1 MTTSN
6 ETTTSKFLK
15 LIATV
20 DGRDK
25 LYKTL
30 QYGSRT
36 AWWITHSKDP
46 KNPALAKLASLDA
59 VLSEARRV
67 FRLGGFV
74 KEYKEF
80 VACKESKDVMG
91 RFKMVN
97 HLGNCIGETMDVIIW
112 CAKLKVV
119 SLSKERWEWWR
130 NVLWM
135 INVLYSLTDQYLLF
149 RQTWKVYTQLV
160 CPIFRFSLLYSVSLV
175 SLSLSH
181 FLSFLS
187 PFFSFLASS
196 CCHREIRGQHI
207 PSSFVF
213 SSRSNEMHLLHS
225 LFFLKS
231 KVRLV
236 TILPKYIIH
245 TRQRVY
251 LFSTR

>member
-149 RQTWKVYTQLV
+149 RQTWKVYTQLHPHMGLPDAKKEAAYV
-160 CPIFRFSLLYSVSLV
+160 EDKLRANLLAFARYI
-175 SLSLSH
+175 
-181 FLSFLS
+181 
-187 PFFSFLASS
+187 AD
-196 CCHREIRGQHI
+196 
-207 PSSFVF
+207 
-213 SSRSNEMHLLHS
+213 
-225 LFFLKS
+225 FFLCSAMLYNFNHKGYMG
-231 KVRLV
+231 
-236 TILPKYIIH
+236 ILGSISGLSG
-245 TRQRVY
+245 VV
-251 LFSTR
+251 STWRKL